1 MNRKTLLYAF
11 AGLFALVI
19 GGLTARTLHEP
30 RPAGT
35 QVPPRLWA
43 TSLPDSHGQEQALS
57 QWRGEVLVLNF
68 WATWCPPC
76 REEIPDFMALRKQ
89 YQPRKV
95 EFVGIAIDNAG
106 SVAAFLR
113 EAKITYPI
121 LIGEG
126 EAHALAQ
133 ALGNASGA
141 LPFTIVVDRAGS
153 IVLSHLGRLPRARLE
168 GALQQNAAP

>member
-11 AGLFALVI
+11 AGLFALAI
-19 GGLTARTLHEP
+19 GGLTARALHEP

-35 QVPPRLWA
+35 EALSRLWA
-43 TSLPDSHGQEQALS
+43 TSLPDSHGREQALS
-57 QWRGEVLVLNF
+57 QWQGEVLVLNF

-76 REEIPDFMALRKQ
+76 REEIPDFMALHAQ
-89 YQPRKV
+89 YQSRKV
-95 EFVGIAIDNAG
+95 AFVGIAIDSAR
-106 SVAAFLR
+106 SVADFSS
-113 EAKITYPI
+113 EMKITYPI

-141 LPFTIVVDRAGS
+141 LPYTVVIDRAGR

-168 GALQQNAAP
+168 AALQQNASQ

>member
-1 MNRKTLLYAF
+1 M
-11 AGLFALVI
+11 
-19 GGLTARTLHEP
+19 
-30 RPAGT
+30 
-35 QVPPRLWA
+35 
-43 TSLPDSHGQEQALS
+43 
-57 QWRGEVLVLNF
+57 LNF

-76 REEIPDFMALRKQ
+76 REEIPDFMALRTQ
-89 YQPRKV
+89 YQSRKV

-113 EAKITYPI
+113 ETKITYPI

-133 ALGNASGA
+133 ALGNASGG
-141 LPFTIVVDRAGS
+141 LPFTIVVDRAGR

-168 GALQQNAAP
+168 AVLQQNAAP